1 MVYSTKLRSIAASG
15 LLAGTAAA
23 AGGCSAPDG
32 GVLTL
37 GVDDVFDISS
47 CKTFEGSIA
56 ISEETWGSISLDGV
70 EEITG
75 SLIVDSTETLTYFS
89 ADSLSSI
96 GSLELSNAPLFTGF
110 DLPALNKIES
120 LSLSSLPLL
129 WEVDFGS
136 TIEECSTVEIRDTYL
151 TSIELEVLE
160 PEKIIIE
167 ENDFLWSVSVASTS
181 CDEISIGGNTN
192 AVDISFPSLESAK
205 QVSISNATGL
215 SFPSLTSIEE
225 SITITDSWLET
236 FDFST
241 LETIGGS
248 LEISGVWD
256 LDSLSLSSLKSV
268 GGDLKISDCGFS
280 TIAFESLESV
290 EGDLSFDLSSLSD
303 FTFDSLTSVGGSW
316 DISGSPSATFSC
328 SDFSSI
334 VAGDVSCDEASDEPS
349 APASA
354 STTPHRSTPVAS
366 LPTDLAS
373 TPSLTVPSS
382 VFVPATPVPTTP
394 AAVLTP
400 GPSTPGAAG
409 SPPRP
414 SSVISSE
421 EILTET
427 LRNGSTVTLT
437 SWTPVATVPVVATT
451 PGGGAAATPSNPTVP
466 YEGAAAGVMSP
477 VVGGV
482 AGLVS
487 AVVLF
492 CLL

>member
-15 LLAGTAAA
+15 LLAGSAAA
-23 AGGCSAPDG
+23 SSGCSAPDG

-37 GVDDVFDISS
+37 GVDDVLDISS

-56 ISEETWGSISLDGV
+56 ISEETWGSISLDGI

-75 SLIVDSTETLTYFS
+75 SLIVDSAETLTYFS

-96 GSLELSNAPLFTGF
+96 GGLELSNAPLFTGF
-110 DLPALNKIES
+110 DLPSLNKIES

-136 TIEECSTVEIRDTYL
+136 TIEECSTVEVRDTYL
-151 TSIELEVLE
+151 TSLELEVLE

-181 CDEISIGGNTN
+181 VDEISIGGNTN
-192 AVDISFPSLESAK
+192 AVDISFPQLESAK
-205 QVSISNATGL
+205 QVTISNATGL

-256 LDSLSLSSLKSV
+256 LESLSLSSLKSV

-280 TIAFESLESV
+280 SLAFEALESV
-290 EGDLSFDLSSLSD
+290 EGDLSFDLASLEE
-303 FTFDSLTSVGGSW
+303 FTFESLTSVGGSW
-316 DISGSPSATFSC
+316 DVAGSSSASLSC
-328 SDFSSI
+328 SDYKHVVKGDDFSC
-334 VAGDVSCDEASDEPS
+334 GTSDEP
-349 APASA
+349 ASEPSEAAA
-354 STTPHRSTPVAS
+354 STPVRSTPVAS

-373 TPSLTVPSS
+373 TPALTVPSS
-382 VFVPATPVPTTP
+382 VSVPATPVPTTP
-394 AAVLTP
+394 GAVITP

-409 SPPRP
+409 SVPKP

-437 SWTPVATVPVVATT
+437 SWTPVATVPVATT
-451 PGGGAAATPSNPTVP
+451 PAATPSNPTVP
-466 YEGAAAGVMSP
+466 YEGAASALSPVAGV
-477 VVGGV
+477 V
-482 AGLVS
+482 GLVS
-487 AVVLF
+487 AAMMF